1 MILHQFFCKELTA
14 GKCTTGLK
22 RMCRA
27 TFSASYNYCSL
38 YSYFRCRQGFHNVPN
53 EPPSEMTFPPPSS
66 RGYLSDRFQY
76 SLFFLEKQMSEE
88 HKVTIAVTATSV
100 VVTVATASPW
110 LALGVAGIAVVGAI
124 ALVSLA
130 RNSSSKH
137 KT

>member
-1 MILHQFFCKELTA
+1 
-14 GKCTTGLK
+14 
-22 RMCRA
+22 
-27 TFSASYNYCSL
+27 
-38 YSYFRCRQGFHNVPN
+38 
-53 EPPSEMTFPPPSS
+53 MTFPPTSS

-76 SLFFLEKQMSEE
+76 SLFFPEKQMSEE